1 MEELKVDVVVEAQ
14 RIMKAVW
21 EKVAK
26 VDMALVEVFGD
37 KFSSS

>member
-1 MEELKVDVVVEAQ
+1 MEELKADVVVEAQ

-21 EKVAK
+21 EKVGK
-26 VDMALVEVFGD
+26 VDMELVEVFGD